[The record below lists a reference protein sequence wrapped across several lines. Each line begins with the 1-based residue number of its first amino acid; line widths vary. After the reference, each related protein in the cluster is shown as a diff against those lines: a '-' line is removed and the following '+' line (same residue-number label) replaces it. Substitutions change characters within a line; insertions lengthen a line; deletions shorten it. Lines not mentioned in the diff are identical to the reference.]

1 MPRAVAHTTFARN
14 VEDAMAKRSAGILLY
29 RRCGNDVEVFLVH
42 PGGPLWKKKDL
53 GAWSIPKGEYSRDEE
68 ALAAAKRE
76 FQEETGFELGP
87 GALDPLA
94 YVKLASGKIVAAW
107 ALEGSCDATAIQS
120 NSFSLEWPPK
130 SGRMQQ
136 FPEVDR
142 AEWFTLAVAHTK
154 IHSAQR
160 DFLTRLV
167 ELLTTKP
174 A

>member
-1 MPRAVAHTTFARN
+1 
-14 VEDAMAKRSAGILLY
+14 MAKHSAGILLY
-29 RRCGNDVEVFLVH
+29 RRCGNELEVFLVH

-76 FQEETGFELGP
+76 FHEETGFELGP
-87 GALDPLA
+87 GTLVPLSH
-94 YVKLASGKIVAAW
+94 VKLASGKIVAAW
-107 ALEGSCDATAIQS
+107 ALEGNCDAAAINS

-130 SGRMQQ
+130 SGRMQP

-142 AEWFTLAVAHTK
+142 AEWFTLPVAHTK
-154 IHSAQR
+154 IHTAQR

-167 ELLTTKP
+167 ELLKTKS